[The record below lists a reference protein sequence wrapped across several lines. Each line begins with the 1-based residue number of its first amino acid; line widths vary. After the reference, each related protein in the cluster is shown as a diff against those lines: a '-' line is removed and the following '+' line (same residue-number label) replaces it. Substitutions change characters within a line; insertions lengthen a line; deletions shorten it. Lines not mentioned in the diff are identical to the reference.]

1 MIVRETIMDYLN
13 DKERKGINRFV
24 ELIKELLGENL
35 VLMKLFGSKVR
46 GDSNEESDI
55 DILLVLKEKEVLILQ
70 QFFLE
75 D

>member
-1 MIVRETIMDYLN
+1 MDYLN